1 MTFNEQLFRLRLEY
15 HRKRTPAAMAT
26 GYFDNGMKVKKP
38 KSAAQME
45 SLIREFIT
53 LSGYHC
59 QKVTTMGV
67 RRGNTWTRGT
77 ATRGAADL
85 MAIVG
90 GRAIQ
95 IEVKFSKGDRQSDE
109 QAKFEESVKRAG
121 GEYYIV
127 RTLDEFIAIWE
138 MIVKNI

>member
-1 MTFNEQLFRLRLEY
+1 MDFLEQLFRLRMEH
-15 HRKRTPAAMAT
+15 HRKRTPAAVAT
-26 GYFDNGMKVKKP
+26 GYFNNCYKVKRP
-38 KSAAQME
+38 QSAAQME
-45 SLIREFIT
+45 GLIREFIT

-67 RRGNTWTRGT
+67 KRGDKWTRGT

-85 MAIVG
+85 MAIVN

-109 QAKFEESVKRAG
+109 QAKFEASVKRAG

-127 RTLDEFIAIWE
+127 RTLEQFLEIWGT
-138 MIVKNI
+138 IVNKL